1 MSSTVEYY
9 SAVKNE
15 VKNVHEIEGHR
26 IFFIKTRRTLRE
38 TCMVAPGKGK

>member
-15 VKNVHEIEGHR
+15 VKMYMKLKDIEIFLSKQGGH
-26 IFFIKTRRTLRE
+26 
-38 TCMVAPGKGK
+38 